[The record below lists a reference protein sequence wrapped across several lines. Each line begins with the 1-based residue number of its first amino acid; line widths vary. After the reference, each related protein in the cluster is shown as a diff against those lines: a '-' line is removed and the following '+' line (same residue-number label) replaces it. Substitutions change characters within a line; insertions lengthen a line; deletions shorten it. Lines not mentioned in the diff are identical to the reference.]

1 MEGVSKKVSPH
12 KIVLRFTAAT
22 SDQPIIYHLVKDY
35 DLVVNILK
43 AQINPHLEG
52 TLVLDLWGER
62 YEEGIEYLRQQGIS
76 VHPLNQEVVRNDD
89 RCTSCGACTGHCPA
103 GALFIDRPSME
114 VQFDGNKCVVCLQCL
129 KVCPVR
135 AMEVRI

>member
-1 MEGVSKKVSPH
+1 MESH
-12 KIVLRFTAAT
+12 KIVLRFTSET

-52 TLVLDLWGER
+52 TLVLELAGQR
-62 YEEGIEYLRQQGIS
+62 YQEGIEYLKKQRIT
-76 VHPLNQEVVRNDD
+76 VHPLTQEVVRVDE
-89 RCTSCGACTGHCPA
+89 RCTSCGACTIHCPA
-103 GALFIDRPSME
+103 GALYMERPSME
-114 VQFDGNKCVVCLQCL
+114 VNFNGDKCVVCLQCL
-129 KVCPVR
+129 KICPVR

>member
-1 MEGVSKKVSPH
+1 MAPH
-12 KIVLRFTAAT
+12 KIVLRFSPTT

-35 DLVVNILK
+35 DLVVNIIK
-43 AQINPHLEG
+43 AKINPHMEG
-52 TLVLDLWGER
+52 TMVLDLDGEK
-62 YEEGIEYLRQQGIS
+62 YEEGIQYLRDQGIT
-76 VHPLNQEVVRNDD
+76 VHPLTQEVVRNHD

-103 GALFIDRPSME
+103 GALYMERPSME
-114 VQFDGNKCVVCLQCL
+114 VQFNGDKCVVCLQCL